1 MVIKMNYTAF
11 NATQQGLVHVKEKKE
26 CQDASLSYFDNKKKI
41 ALAVVCDG
49 HGGRDYV
56 RSAVGSELGCKIAK
70 EKILDFVGKFSREAL
85 ANNYDSLLCELE
97 KSIVNT
103 WREKVS
109 CHCEKNPFTEQE
121 LSVLSEDS
129 RTMYSKGMRIE
140 RAYGTTLIAVAV
152 TSDFWFGIHIGDG
165 KCVLLNK
172 SEEFSQPIPWD
183 DRCQGGKTTSM
194 CDEDACKN
202 FRHFYSEE
210 LPTAVFVGSDGID
223 DSFRYDK
230 DLYHFYVVI
239 LSLFLLYCAEDAKN
253 QIDEYLPELSEN
265 GSGDDVSVAAVFDMD
280 LIANV
285 KEVKKF
291 IEEHKKNEDGNQQLQ
306 LRKAILDRL
315 EQAEKKW
322 GI

>member
-1 MVIKMNYTAF
+1 MVIKMDYTAF
-11 NATQQGLVHVKEKKE
+11 NATQQGLVHVKERKE
-26 CQDASLSYFDNKKKI
+26 CQDASLSYFNNKI
-41 ALAVVCDG
+41 ALAIVCDG
-49 HGGRDYV
+49 HGGKDYV
-56 RSAVGSELGCKIAK
+56 RSAVGSKLGCEIAK
-70 EKILDFVGKFSREAL
+70 ERILDFVGKFNKEAL
-85 ANNYDSLLCELE
+85 TNNYDSLLGDLE
-97 KSIVNT
+97 TSIVNS
-103 WREKVS
+103 WREEVS
-109 CHCEKNPFTEQE
+109 RHCEKNPFTEQE
-121 LSVLSEDS
+121 LSKVEDDT
-129 RTMYSKGMRIE
+129 RMMYSKGMRIE

-172 SEEFSQPIPWD
+172 SEEFLQPIPWD

-253 QIDEYLPELSEN
+253 QIDEYLPKLSEN
-265 GSGDDVSVAAVFDMD
+265 GSGDDVSVAAVFDMN
-280 LIANV
+280 LSANV

-291 IEEHKKNEDGNQQLQ
+291 IEEHKDEDGKQQLQ
-306 LRKAILDRL
+306 LRKEIQRMLDK
-315 EQAEKKW
+315 AEKRW